1 MRMDWLPSAKYQ
13 NYAPI
18 QFARF
23 GNIRYFCKIALK
35 LGCCYEKTDTCVGYN
50 HYDALT
56 VTAQGVDGIKR
67 NSSYLY
73 GEGGGVTLQAAKE
86 AALADLIQ
94 KISVTVHSD
103 FTSKE
108 RELNQDGNVTSDAEY
123 QSIIRSYSTATL
135 TNVKTIVLK
144 PEPDASVFLYIAK
157 SEIDRIF
164 ESRVAKAKEFVGNA
178 DEALKNGQI
187 DDALR
192 YYYWSYC
199 LVKSLRYPNEAKI
212 FVDGQE
218 RSLLAWLPTRID
230 DVMGKVKVQSR
241 RTADN
246 TYEITATYD
255 GRPVRSMDYTYFDG
269 VDNSPVYSILDGKG
283 LVELRPGMAMDAV
296 QLKLEY
302 EFRGL
307 SRNDSEVEAVVGAMK
322 PAVYR
327 RAYHR
332 VALDGAAA
340 PAESTSTDVNGSMQS
355 PLALTDM
362 GTLGTAVMKPVMQA
376 LRSGSIEQCRKKFT
390 AEGWEEFSKLMGY
403 GKVTLM
409 DDIHLDYF
417 ADGDCVVCRGL
428 PVSCRF
434 NRGRVFNEKLSFYI
448 DSNSKQITH
457 VAMGLGREAMNDV
470 VLGHL
475 DWSEKSRTRIVGF
488 LEDYRT
494 SYATKNLEYLD
505 KVFDDNAVIV
515 LGKRLQVAP
524 QLNKEGY
531 MNNHR
536 VQFTQLTKREFLR
549 NLRRQFQSKDYINL
563 HFSQNRIYQLQKGV
577 ERYGIEIKQDY
588 YSSNYGDTGYLTMI
602 FDLTNPDQPVIH
614 VRTWQ
619 EQPDPN
625 FGVVS
630 PADF

>member
-1 MRMDWLPSAKYQ
+1 MKRL
-13 NYAPI
+13 I
-18 QFARF
+18 L
-23 GNIRYFCKIALK
+23 AL
-35 LGCCYEKTDTCVGYN
+35 GIIITM
-50 HYDALT
+50 ALT

-178 DEALKNGQI
+178 GEALKNGQI

-332 VALDGAAA
+332 VALDGAAS
-340 PAESTSTDVNGSMQS
+340 PEESTSTDVNGSMQS

-494 SYATKNLEYLD
+494 AYATKNLEYLD

-588 YSSNYGDTGYLTMI
+588 YSSNYGDTGYLTLI

>member
-1 MRMDWLPSAKYQ
+1 MKRLTL
-13 NYAPI
+13 
-18 QFARF
+18 
-23 GNIRYFCKIALK
+23 AL
-35 LGCCYEKTDTCVGYN
+35 GIIITM
-50 HYDALT
+50 ALT

-332 VALDGAAA
+332 VALDDGAS

-448 DSNSKQITH
+448 DSNTKQITH

-470 VLGHL
+470 VLEHL

-494 SYATKNLEYLD
+494 AYATKNLEYLD

-588 YSSNYGDTGYLTMI
+588 YSSNYGDTGYLTLI

>member
-1 MRMDWLPSAKYQ
+1 MKRLTL
-13 NYAPI
+13 
-18 QFARF
+18 
-23 GNIRYFCKIALK
+23 AL
-35 LGCCYEKTDTCVGYN
+35 GIIITM
-50 HYDALT
+50 ALT

-144 PEPDASVFLYIAK
+144 PEPDTSVFLYIAK

-332 VALDGAAA
+332 VALDGAAS

-494 SYATKNLEYLD
+494 AYATKNLEYLD

-588 YSSNYGDTGYLTMI
+588 YSSNYGDTGYLTLI

>member
-1 MRMDWLPSAKYQ
+1 MKRLTL
-13 NYAPI
+13 
-18 QFARF
+18 
-23 GNIRYFCKIALK
+23 AL
-35 LGCCYEKTDTCVGYN
+35 GIIITM
-50 HYDALT
+50 ALT

-332 VALDGAAA
+332 VALDGAAS

-494 SYATKNLEYLD
+494 AYATKNLEYLD

-577 ERYGIEIKQDY
+577 ERSGIAIKQAD
-588 YSSNYGDTGYLTMI
+588 YSSNYGDTGYLTLI

>member
-1 MRMDWLPSAKYQ
+1 MKRLTL
-13 NYAPI
+13 
-18 QFARF
+18 
-23 GNIRYFCKIALK
+23 AL
-35 LGCCYEKTDTCVGYN
+35 GIIITM
-50 HYDALT
+50 ALT

-230 DVMGKVKVQSR
+230 DVMGKVKVQAR

-332 VALDGAAA
+332 VALDGAAS

-355 PLALTDM
+355 PLALTNM

-494 SYATKNLEYLD
+494 AYATKNLEYLD

>member
-1 MRMDWLPSAKYQ
+1 M
-13 NYAPI
+13 
-18 QFARF
+18 
-23 GNIRYFCKIALK
+23 
-35 LGCCYEKTDTCVGYN
+35 
-50 HYDALT
+50 ALT
-56 VTAQGVDGIKR
+56 VMAQGVDGIKR

-332 VALDGAAA
+332 VALDGVAS
-340 PAESTSTDVNGSMQS
+340 PEESTSTDVNGSMQS

-494 SYATKNLEYLD
+494 AYATKNLEYLD

-588 YSSNYGDTGYLTMI
+588 YSSNYGDTGYLTLI

>member
-1 MRMDWLPSAKYQ
+1 M
-13 NYAPI
+13 
-18 QFARF
+18 
-23 GNIRYFCKIALK
+23 
-35 LGCCYEKTDTCVGYN
+35 
-50 HYDALT
+50 ALT

-332 VALDGAAA
+332 VALDGAAS
-340 PAESTSTDVNGSMQS
+340 PEESTSTDVNGSMQS

-376 LRSGSIEQCRKKFT
+376 LRSGFIEQCRKKFT

-494 SYATKNLEYLD
+494 AYATKNLEYLD

-588 YSSNYGDTGYLTMI
+588 YSSNYGDTGYLTLI

>member
-1 MRMDWLPSAKYQ
+1 MKRLTL
-13 NYAPI
+13 
-18 QFARF
+18 
-23 GNIRYFCKIALK
+23 AL
-35 LGCCYEKTDTCVGYN
+35 GIIITM
-50 HYDALT
+50 ALT

-332 VALDGAAA
+332 VALDGAAS
-340 PAESTSTDVNGSMQS
+340 PEESTSTDVNGSMQS
-355 PLALTDM
+355 PLALSDM

-376 LRSGSIEQCRKKFT
+376 LRSGSIEQCRQKFT

-494 SYATKNLEYLD
+494 AYATKNLEYLD

-588 YSSNYGDTGYLTMI
+588 YSSNYGDTGYLTLI

>member
-1 MRMDWLPSAKYQ
+1 MKRLTL
-13 NYAPI
+13 
-18 QFARF
+18 
-23 GNIRYFCKIALK
+23 AL
-35 LGCCYEKTDTCVGYN
+35 GIIITM
-50 HYDALT
+50 ALT

-73 GEGGGVTLQAAKE
+73 GEGGGATLQAAKE

-255 GRPVRSMDYTYFDG
+255 GLPVRSMDYTYFDG

-332 VALDGAAA
+332 VALDGAAS
-340 PAESTSTDVNGSMQS
+340 PEESTSTDVNGSMQS

-376 LRSGSIEQCRKKFT
+376 LRSGFIEQCRKKFT

-494 SYATKNLEYLD
+494 AYATKNLEYLD

-588 YSSNYGDTGYLTMI
+588 YSSNYGDTGYLTLI

>member
-1 MRMDWLPSAKYQ
+1 MKRLTL
-13 NYAPI
+13 
-18 QFARF
+18 
-23 GNIRYFCKIALK
+23 AL
-35 LGCCYEKTDTCVGYN
+35 CIIITM
-50 HYDALT
+50 ALT

-199 LVKSLRYPNEAKI
+199 LVKSLRYSNEAKI
-212 FVDGQE
+212 LVDGQE

-241 RTADN
+241 RMADN

-332 VALDGAAA
+332 VALDGAAS

-494 SYATKNLEYLD
+494 AYATKNLEYLD

-588 YSSNYGDTGYLTMI
+588 YSSNYGDTGYLTLI

>member
-1 MRMDWLPSAKYQ
+1 MKRLTL
-13 NYAPI
+13 
-18 QFARF
+18 
-23 GNIRYFCKIALK
+23 AL
-35 LGCCYEKTDTCVGYN
+35 GIIITM
-50 HYDALT
+50 ALT

-307 SRNDSEVEAVVGAMK
+307 SRNDSEVEAVVVAMK

-332 VALDGAAA
+332 VALDGAAS

-355 PLALTDM
+355 PLALTNM

-494 SYATKNLEYLD
+494 AYATKNLEYLD

-588 YSSNYGDTGYLTMI
+588 YSSNYGDTGYLTLI

>member
-1 MRMDWLPSAKYQ
+1 MKRLTL
-13 NYAPI
+13 
-18 QFARF
+18 
-23 GNIRYFCKIALK
+23 AL
-35 LGCCYEKTDTCVGYN
+35 GIIITM
-50 HYDALT
+50 ALT
-56 VTAQGVDGIKR
+56 VMAQGVDGIKR

-178 DEALKNGQI
+178 NEALKNGQI

-332 VALDGAAA
+332 VALDGAAS

-494 SYATKNLEYLD
+494 AYATKNLEYLD

-588 YSSNYGDTGYLTMI
+588 YSSNYGDTGYLTLI

>member
-1 MRMDWLPSAKYQ
+1 MKRLTL
-13 NYAPI
+13 
-18 QFARF
+18 
-23 GNIRYFCKIALK
+23 AL
-35 LGCCYEKTDTCVGYN
+35 GIIITM
-50 HYDALT
+50 ALT

-108 RELNQDGNVTSDAEY
+108 HELNQDGNVTSDAEY

-332 VALDGAAA
+332 VALDGAAS

-376 LRSGSIEQCRKKFT
+376 LRSGSIEQCRQKFT

-494 SYATKNLEYLD
+494 AYATKNLEYLD

-588 YSSNYGDTGYLTMI
+588 YSSNYGDTGYLTLI

>member
-1 MRMDWLPSAKYQ
+1 MKRLTL
-13 NYAPI
+13 
-18 QFARF
+18 
-23 GNIRYFCKIALK
+23 AL
-35 LGCCYEKTDTCVGYN
+35 GVIITM
-50 HYDALT
+50 ALT

-332 VALDGAAA
+332 VALDGAAS

-494 SYATKNLEYLD
+494 AYATKNLEYLD

-549 NLRRQFQSKDYINL
+549 NLLRQFQSKDYINL

-588 YSSNYGDTGYLTMI
+588 YSSNYGDTGYLTLI

>member
-1 MRMDWLPSAKYQ
+1 MKRL
-13 NYAPI
+13 I
-18 QFARF
+18 L
-23 GNIRYFCKIALK
+23 AL
-35 LGCCYEKTDTCVGYN
+35 GIIITM
-50 HYDALT
+50 ALT

-178 DEALKNGQI
+178 NEALKNGQI

-218 RSLLAWLPTRID
+218 RSLLVWLPTRID

-332 VALDGAAA
+332 VALDGAAS

-494 SYATKNLEYLD
+494 AYATKNLEYLD

-588 YSSNYGDTGYLTMI
+588 YSSNYGDTGYLTLI

>member
-1 MRMDWLPSAKYQ
+1 MKRL
-13 NYAPI
+13 I
-18 QFARF
+18 L
-23 GNIRYFCKIALK
+23 AL
-35 LGCCYEKTDTCVGYN
+35 GIVITM
-50 HYDALT
+50 ALT

-144 PEPDASVFLYIAK
+144 PEPEASVFLYIAK

-332 VALDGAAA
+332 VALDGAAS

-494 SYATKNLEYLD
+494 AYATKNLEYLD

-588 YSSNYGDTGYLTMI
+588 YSSNYGDTGYLTLI

>member
-1 MRMDWLPSAKYQ
+1 M
-13 NYAPI
+13 
-18 QFARF
+18 
-23 GNIRYFCKIALK
+23 
-35 LGCCYEKTDTCVGYN
+35 
-50 HYDALT
+50 ALT

-212 FVDGQE
+212 LVDGQE

-332 VALDGAAA
+332 VALDGAAS

-376 LRSGSIEQCRKKFT
+376 LRSGSIEQCRQKFT

-494 SYATKNLEYLD
+494 AYATKNLEYLD

-588 YSSNYGDTGYLTMI
+588 YSSNYGDTGYLTLI

>member
-1 MRMDWLPSAKYQ
+1 MKRLTL
-13 NYAPI
+13 
-18 QFARF
+18 
-23 GNIRYFCKIALK
+23 AL
-35 LGCCYEKTDTCVGYN
+35 GIIITM
-50 HYDALT
+50 ALT

-135 TNVKTIVLK
+135 TNVKTIVLN

-332 VALDGAAA
+332 VALDGAAS

-494 SYATKNLEYLD
+494 AYATKNLEYLD

-588 YSSNYGDTGYLTMI
+588 YSSNYGDTGYLTLI

>member
-1 MRMDWLPSAKYQ
+1 MKRLVL
-13 NYAPI
+13 
-18 QFARF
+18 
-23 GNIRYFCKIALK
+23 AL
-35 LGCCYEKTDTCVGYN
+35 GIIITM
-50 HYDALT
+50 ALT

-108 RELNQDGNVTSDAEY
+108 HELNQDGNVTSDAEY

-332 VALDGAAA
+332 VALDGAAS

-494 SYATKNLEYLD
+494 AYATKNLEYLD

-577 ERYGIEIKQDY
+577 ERYGVEIKQDY
-588 YSSNYGDTGYLTMI
+588 YSSNYGDTGYLTLI

>member
-1 MRMDWLPSAKYQ
+1 MKRLTL
-13 NYAPI
+13 
-18 QFARF
+18 
-23 GNIRYFCKIALK
+23 AL
-35 LGCCYEKTDTCVGYN
+35 CIIITM
-50 HYDALT
+50 ALT

-332 VALDGAAA
+332 VALDGAAS

-409 DDIHLDYF
+409 DDIRLDYF

-448 DSNSKQITH
+448 DSNTKQITH

-494 SYATKNLEYLD
+494 AYATKNLEYLD

-588 YSSNYGDTGYLTMI
+588 YSSNYGDTGYLTLI

>member
-1 MRMDWLPSAKYQ
+1 MKRLTL
-13 NYAPI
+13 
-18 QFARF
+18 
-23 GNIRYFCKIALK
+23 AL
-35 LGCCYEKTDTCVGYN
+35 GIIITM
-50 HYDALT
+50 ALT

-332 VALDGAAA
+332 VALDGAAS

-409 DDIHLDYF
+409 GDIHLDYF

-448 DSNSKQITH
+448 DSNSKQIMH

-494 SYATKNLEYLD
+494 AYATKNLEYLD

-588 YSSNYGDTGYLTMI
+588 YSSNYGDTGYLTLI

>member
-1 MRMDWLPSAKYQ
+1 M
-13 NYAPI
+13 
-18 QFARF
+18 
-23 GNIRYFCKIALK
+23 
-35 LGCCYEKTDTCVGYN
+35 
-50 HYDALT
+50 ALT

-73 GEGGGVTLQAAKE
+73 GEGGGATLQAAKE

-332 VALDGAAA
+332 VALDGAAS

-494 SYATKNLEYLD
+494 AYATKNLEYLD

-588 YSSNYGDTGYLTMI
+588 YSSNYGDTGYLTLI

>member
-1 MRMDWLPSAKYQ
+1 MKRLTL
-13 NYAPI
+13 
-18 QFARF
+18 
-23 GNIRYFCKIALK
+23 AL
-35 LGCCYEKTDTCVGYN
+35 GIIITM
-50 HYDALT
+50 ALT

-73 GEGGGVTLQAAKE
+73 GEGGGVTLHAAKE

-218 RSLLAWLPTRID
+218 RSLLVWLPTRID

-332 VALDGAAA
+332 VALDGAAS
-340 PAESTSTDVNGSMQS
+340 PAESTSTDVNGSMLS

-409 DDIHLDYF
+409 DDIRLDYF

-494 SYATKNLEYLD
+494 AYATKNLEYLD

-588 YSSNYGDTGYLTMI
+588 YSSNYGDTGYLTLI

>member
-1 MRMDWLPSAKYQ
+1 MKRLTL
-13 NYAPI
+13 
-18 QFARF
+18 
-23 GNIRYFCKIALK
+23 AL
-35 LGCCYEKTDTCVGYN
+35 GIIITM
-50 HYDALT
+50 ALT
-56 VTAQGVDGIKR
+56 VMAQGVDGIKR

-178 DEALKNGQI
+178 NEALKNGQI

-332 VALDGAAA
+332 VALDGAAS
-340 PAESTSTDVNGSMQS
+340 PEESTSTDVNGSMQS

-494 SYATKNLEYLD
+494 AYATKNLEYLD

-588 YSSNYGDTGYLTMI
+588 YSSNYGDTGYLTLI

>member
-1 MRMDWLPSAKYQ
+1 MKRL
-13 NYAPI
+13 I
-18 QFARF
+18 L
-23 GNIRYFCKIALK
+23 AL
-35 LGCCYEKTDTCVGYN
+35 GIIITM
-50 HYDALT
+50 ALT

-332 VALDGAAA
+332 VALDGAAS
-340 PAESTSTDVNGSMQS
+340 PAESTSTGVNGSMQS

-457 VAMGLGREAMNDV
+457 IAMGLGREAMNDV

-494 SYATKNLEYLD
+494 AYATKNLEYLD

-588 YSSNYGDTGYLTMI
+588 YSSNYGDTGYLTLI

>member
-1 MRMDWLPSAKYQ
+1 M
-13 NYAPI
+13 
-18 QFARF
+18 
-23 GNIRYFCKIALK
+23 
-35 LGCCYEKTDTCVGYN
+35 
-50 HYDALT
+50 ALT
-56 VTAQGVDGIKR
+56 VMAQGVDGIKR

-307 SRNDSEVEAVVGAMK
+307 SRNDSEVEAVVEAMK

-332 VALDGAAA
+332 VALDGAAS

-494 SYATKNLEYLD
+494 AYATKNLEYLD

-588 YSSNYGDTGYLTMI
+588 YSSNYGDTGYLTLI

>member
-1 MRMDWLPSAKYQ
+1 MKRLTL
-13 NYAPI
+13 
-18 QFARF
+18 
-23 GNIRYFCKIALK
+23 AL
-35 LGCCYEKTDTCVGYN
+35 GIIITM
-50 HYDALT
+50 ALT

-332 VALDGAAA
+332 VALDGAAS
-340 PAESTSTDVNGSMQS
+340 PEESTSTDVNGSMQS

-376 LRSGSIEQCRKKFT
+376 LRSGFIEQCRKKFT

-494 SYATKNLEYLD
+494 AYATKNLEYLD

-588 YSSNYGDTGYLTMI
+588 YSSNYGDTGYLTLI

>member
-1 MRMDWLPSAKYQ
+1 MKRLTL
-13 NYAPI
+13 
-18 QFARF
+18 
-23 GNIRYFCKIALK
+23 AL
-35 LGCCYEKTDTCVGYN
+35 GIIITMV
-50 HYDALT
+50 LT

-178 DEALKNGQI
+178 NEALKNGQI

-332 VALDGAAA
+332 VALDGAASL
-340 PAESTSTDVNGSMQS
+340 AESTSTDVNGSMQS

-409 DDIHLDYF
+409 DDILLDYF

-494 SYATKNLEYLD
+494 AYATKNLEYLD

-588 YSSNYGDTGYLTMI
+588 YSSNYGDTGYLTLI

>member
-1 MRMDWLPSAKYQ
+1 MKRLTL
-13 NYAPI
+13 
-18 QFARF
+18 
-23 GNIRYFCKIALK
+23 AL
-35 LGCCYEKTDTCVGYN
+35 CIIITM
-50 HYDALT
+50 ALT

-332 VALDGAAA
+332 VALDGAAS

-494 SYATKNLEYLD
+494 AYATKNLEYLD

-536 VQFTQLTKREFLR
+536 VQFTQLTKREFLH

-588 YSSNYGDTGYLTMI
+588 YSSNYGDTGYLTLI

>member
-1 MRMDWLPSAKYQ
+1 MKRLTL
-13 NYAPI
+13 
-18 QFARF
+18 
-23 GNIRYFCKIALK
+23 AL
-35 LGCCYEKTDTCVGYN
+35 GIIITM
-50 HYDALT
+50 ALT

-241 RTADN
+241 RTADD

-332 VALDGAAA
+332 VALDGAAS

-376 LRSGSIEQCRKKFT
+376 LRSGSIEQCRQKFT

-494 SYATKNLEYLD
+494 AYATKNLEYLD

-588 YSSNYGDTGYLTMI
+588 YSSNYGDTGYLTLI

>member
-1 MRMDWLPSAKYQ
+1 MKRLTL
-13 NYAPI
+13 
-18 QFARF
+18 
-23 GNIRYFCKIALK
+23 AL
-35 LGCCYEKTDTCVGYN
+35 GIIITM
-50 HYDALT
+50 ALT

-332 VALDGAAA
+332 VALDGAASL
-340 PAESTSTDVNGSMQS
+340 AESTSTDVNGSMQS

-494 SYATKNLEYLD
+494 AYATKNLEYLD

-588 YSSNYGDTGYLTMI
+588 YSSNYGDTGYLTLI

>member
-1 MRMDWLPSAKYQ
+1 M
-13 NYAPI
+13 
-18 QFARF
+18 
-23 GNIRYFCKIALK
+23 
-35 LGCCYEKTDTCVGYN
+35 
-50 HYDALT
+50 ALT

-307 SRNDSEVEAVVGAMK
+307 SRNDSEVEAGVGAMK

-332 VALDGAAA
+332 VALDDGAS

-457 VAMGLGREAMNDV
+457 VAMGLGREAMNNV

-494 SYATKNLEYLD
+494 AYATKNLEYLD

>member
-1 MRMDWLPSAKYQ
+1 MKRLTL
-13 NYAPI
+13 
-18 QFARF
+18 
-23 GNIRYFCKIALK
+23 AL
-35 LGCCYEKTDTCVGYN
+35 GIIITM
-50 HYDALT
+50 ALT

-332 VALDGAAA
+332 VALDGAAS

-494 SYATKNLEYLD
+494 AYATKNLEYLD

-531 MNNHR
+531 INNHR

-588 YSSNYGDTGYLTMI
+588 YSSNYGDTGYLTLI

-630 PADF
+630 SADF

>member
-1 MRMDWLPSAKYQ
+1 MKRL
-13 NYAPI
+13 I
-18 QFARF
+18 L
-23 GNIRYFCKIALK
+23 AL
-35 LGCCYEKTDTCVGYN
+35 GIIITM
-50 HYDALT
+50 ALT

-332 VALDGAAA
+332 VALDGAAS

-376 LRSGSIEQCRKKFT
+376 LRSGSIEQCRQKFT

-494 SYATKNLEYLD
+494 AYATKNLEYLD

-536 VQFTQLTKREFLR
+536 VQFTQLTKREFLC

-588 YSSNYGDTGYLTMI
+588 YSSNYGDTGYLTLI

>member
-1 MRMDWLPSAKYQ
+1 MKRLTL
-13 NYAPI
+13 
-18 QFARF
+18 
-23 GNIRYFCKIALK
+23 AL
-35 LGCCYEKTDTCVGYN
+35 GIIITM
-50 HYDALT
+50 ALT

-103 FTSKE
+103 FTSRE

-332 VALDGAAA
+332 VALDGAAS

-448 DSNSKQITH
+448 DSNTKQITH

-494 SYATKNLEYLD
+494 AYATKNLEYLD

>member
-1 MRMDWLPSAKYQ
+1 M
-13 NYAPI
+13 
-18 QFARF
+18 
-23 GNIRYFCKIALK
+23 
-35 LGCCYEKTDTCVGYN
+35 
-50 HYDALT
+50 ALT

-108 RELNQDGNVTSDAEY
+108 RELNQDGNVTSGAEY

-230 DVMGKVKVQSR
+230 VVMGKVKVQSR

-332 VALDGAAA
+332 VALDDGAS

-494 SYATKNLEYLD
+494 AYATKNLEYLD

-549 NLRRQFQSKDYINL
+549 NLRRQFQSKGYINL

>member
-1 MRMDWLPSAKYQ
+1 MKKLTL
-13 NYAPI
+13 
-18 QFARF
+18 
-23 GNIRYFCKIALK
+23 AL
-35 LGCCYEKTDTCVGYN
+35 GIIITM
-50 HYDALT
+50 ALT

-73 GEGGGVTLQAAKE
+73 GEGGGATLQAAKE

-296 QLKLEY
+296 QLELEY

-332 VALDGAAA
+332 VALDGAAS
-340 PAESTSTDVNGSMQS
+340 PAESTLTDVNGSMQS

-494 SYATKNLEYLD
+494 AYATKNLEYLD

-588 YSSNYGDTGYLTMI
+588 YSSNYGDTGYLTLI

>member
-1 MRMDWLPSAKYQ
+1 M
-13 NYAPI
+13 
-18 QFARF
+18 
-23 GNIRYFCKIALK
+23 
-35 LGCCYEKTDTCVGYN
+35 
-50 HYDALT
+50 ALT

-108 RELNQDGNVTSDAEY
+108 RELNQDGNVTSGAEY

-332 VALDGAAA
+332 VALDGAAS

-494 SYATKNLEYLD
+494 AYATKNLEYLD

>member
-1 MRMDWLPSAKYQ
+1 MKRLTL
-13 NYAPI
+13 
-18 QFARF
+18 
-23 GNIRYFCKIALK
+23 AL
-35 LGCCYEKTDTCVGYN
+35 GIIITM
-50 HYDALT
+50 ALI

-73 GEGGGVTLQAAKE
+73 GEGGGATLQAAKE

-123 QSIIRSYSTATL
+123 QSIIRSYSTAAL

-332 VALDGAAA
+332 VALDGAAS

-376 LRSGSIEQCRKKFT
+376 LRSGFIEQCRKKFT

-494 SYATKNLEYLD
+494 AYATKNLEYLD

-588 YSSNYGDTGYLTMI
+588 YSSNYGDTGYLTLI

>member
-1 MRMDWLPSAKYQ
+1 MKRLTL
-13 NYAPI
+13 
-18 QFARF
+18 
-23 GNIRYFCKIALK
+23 AL
-35 LGCCYEKTDTCVGYN
+35 GIIITM
-50 HYDALT
+50 ALT

-67 NSSYLY
+67 NSGYLY

-108 RELNQDGNVTSDAEY
+108 HELNQDGNVTSDAEY

-332 VALDGAAA
+332 VALDGAAS

-355 PLALTDM
+355 PLALTNM

-390 AEGWEEFSKLMGY
+390 AESWEEFSKLMGY

-494 SYATKNLEYLD
+494 AYATKNLEYLD

-602 FDLTNPDQPVIH
+602 FGLTNPDQPVIH